1 MGQILVNGISLG
13 AAYAVLALSFWV
25 IFAVTRTFH
34 LAHVIVLNVAA
45 YTLYWVLIEQ
55 DLGLAPAVLAA
66 AVVAMAL
73 GVVIETVVYQPIR
86 RHGGDQLII
95 FVAATAVLAIG
106 QAVLALIFQESAR
119 GLEESV
125 PPPLLR
131 VGEIVITRYDGLNV
145 LFALLCG
152 IGVWVVMNRLRWG
165 RAMRAVQ
172 GNPELAGYFGIPV
185 QRVYRI
191 SFALGSLLLIP
202 VVVTLALRSGVSP
215 NLGFNPVLIAIIAV
229 IAGGTES
236 QVGAMA
242 MAFLIGLVQNL
253 VLLELSA
260 QWQPII
266 TFGALFLL
274 LLIKP
279 SGLKAAVQTRVG

>member
-1 MGQILVNGISLG
+1 MG

-34 LAHVIVLNVAA
+34 LAHVVVLNVSA
-45 YTLYWVLIEQ
+45 YTLYWVLVEQ
-55 DLGLAPAVLAA
+55 DLGLAPAIFAA
-66 AVVAMAL
+66 AVVAIVL
-73 GVVIETVVYQPIR
+73 GVLIETFVYQPIR
-86 RHGGDQLII
+86 RNGGDQLVI
-95 FVAATAVLAIG
+95 FVAATAVMAIG
-106 QAVLALIFQESAR
+106 QAVLALVFQENAR

-125 PPPLLR
+125 PPPLMTI
-131 VGEIVITRYDGLNV
+131 GEVVITRYDGLNV
-145 LFALLCG
+145 LFAIVCGLL
-152 IGVWVVMNRLRWG
+152 VWFTMNRLRWG

-185 QRVYRI
+185 QKVYRLA
-191 SFALGSLLLIP
+191 FAIGSVLLIP

-215 NLGFNPVLIAIIAV
+215 ELGFNPVLIAIIAV

-236 QVGAMA
+236 QFGAMIT
-242 MAFLIGLVQNL
+242 AFLIGLIQNL

-260 QWQPII
+260 HWQPII
-266 TFGALFLL
+266 TYGILFLL
-274 LLIKP
+274 LLARP